1 MTRRA
6 RPTVTRD
13 RDDQRRRRG
22 GAGPRP
28 SGRGRP
34 SPVKVVRTRALH
46 LDRGGTAR
54 SGRTCVTGRPA
65 PRTDHD
71 SDRPGRAKQWT
82 PQAVMPRRLGPEI
95 IRFRSGTTHDHKR
108 QQATSNVGS
117 PRAGHRADRSY
128 SGRSISPVGVWVQI
142 PSTPPGCGHRYPC
155 GARPLADAYPFG
167 GLGAQCCRVGT
178 VRQSIRPS
186 RSADARMV

>member
-95 IRFRSGTTHDHKR
+95 IRYRSGTNSRPQAPTGNVKCR
-108 QQATSNVGS
+108 QPPRWSSRRSVLFGAIDQPSGCMGSNPLNSTRLRAPLPLRRAATCRCVSLRWPWCSVLPGRYGAAVDQAIQ
-117 PRAGHRADRSY
+117 
-128 SGRSISPVGVWVQI
+128 IS
-142 PSTPPGCGHRYPC
+142 
-155 GARPLADAYPFG
+155 
-167 GLGAQCCRVGT
+167 
-178 VRQSIRPS
+178 
-186 RSADARMV
+186 